1 MHFRMFYF
9 SKRKVEPV
17 VGGLDFNR
25 VCEIQMC
32 IRIERF
38 TFFVAHTNLLWRFW
52 GLFVKVVTTFR
63 YDLNWMWH
71 YHSMPWIPY
80 NTNCGDLAIGWLL
93 KFDNIQHFTITI
105 YKNEDT
111 WRGKEFVEKCSASR
125 FRWQTVLIMWVAKRE
140 SEIVRN
146 RKTYLSIYR
155 QTQRELKASSVC
167 LFWRSC
173 W

>member
-1 MHFRMFYF
+1 MPAKYVHCCSGMHFRMFYF

-17 VGGLDFNR
+17 VGGLDSNR

-52 GLFVKVVTTFR
+52 GLLVKVVTTFR

-80 NTNCGDLAIGWLL
+80 NTNCGDLSIGWLL

-111 WRGKEFVEKCSASR
+111 WRGKEFVEK
-125 FRWQTVLIMWVAKRE
+125 M
-140 SEIVRN
+140 
-146 RKTYLSIYR
+146 
-155 QTQRELKASSVC
+155 QRISFPLADSP
-167 LFWRSC
+167 
-173 W
+173 